1 MTRILL
7 ILAILCAAPALAQD
21 EPSFDC
27 AQAATTVEQMI
38 CTDPELA
45 ALDRRV
51 SDHYRAALEK
61 TKALTEG
68 TMAAE
73 TTLRAQQRGWIKGRD
88 DCWKSD
94 NPRNCVKF
102 SYLVREGELVAT
114 WSLQPEVGHAFWMCG
129 PSSMIEIT
137 TYFFDTQLPSI
148 RFEIGDTVD
157 AGLVSPTGSGSKYQG
172 SLGQTI
178 WIKGSEALYD
188 DPVGMTH
195 KCIAVPGQ

>member
-7 ILAILCAAPALAQD
+7 ILGILCAAPALAQ
-21 EPSFDC
+21 EAPSFEC

-45 ALDRRV
+45 TLDRRV
-51 SDHYRAALEK
+51 SDLYRAALEK
-61 TKALTEG
+61 TKTLTEG
-68 TMAAE
+68 TLAAE

-94 NPRNCVKF
+94 NPKSCVTF
-102 SYLVREGELVAT
+102 SYLVREGELVAK
-114 WSLQPEVGHAFWMCG
+114 WSLQPEVGQALWTCG
-129 PSSMIEIT
+129 TSSTIEIA

-157 AGLVSPTGSGSKYQG
+157 VGLLSPTGSGSKYQG
-172 SLGQTI
+172 SFGRTI
-178 WIKGSEALYD
+178 WIKGPEAIYD
-188 DPVGMTH
+188 DPDGMTH
-195 KCIAVPGQ
+195 GCVAVPA